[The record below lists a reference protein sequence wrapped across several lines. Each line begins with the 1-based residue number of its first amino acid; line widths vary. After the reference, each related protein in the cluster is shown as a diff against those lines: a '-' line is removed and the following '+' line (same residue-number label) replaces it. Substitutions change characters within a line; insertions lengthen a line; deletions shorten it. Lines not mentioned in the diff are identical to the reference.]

1 MYPIEMFFS
10 RAATL
15 ATPEAFARG
24 FPTILPMPSAS
35 VSGSPARFAG
45 WLSESIVPWLTASC
59 SPEPVL
65 G

>member
-10 RAATL
+10 RAATS

-45 WLSESIVPWLTASC
+45 WLSESIVPWLTA
-59 SPEPVL
+59 
-65 G
+65 